1 MKTLLMITGLLAA
14 MIFAAFALARPSYA
28 APACDTVE
36 RLVASI
42 DPQFDRTPVFLG
54 VEARGGYVAVYE
66 RPDGTWVLIGV
77 GGNGMACIVAYG
89 LHGVVIVPG
98 EAG

>member
-1 MKTLLMITGLLAA
+1 MKTLLMIVGLLAA
-14 MIFAAFALARPSYA
+14 MIFAAFALAMPSHA

-54 VEARGGYVAVYE
+54 AEARGGYVAVYE

-77 GGNGMACIVAYG
+77 GGNGMACVVAYG
-89 LHGVVIVPG
+89 LRGVVTVPG

>member
-42 DPQFDRTPVFLG
+42 DPQFDRTPAFLG
-54 VEARGGYVAVYE
+54 VEARGGYVVVYE
-66 RPDGTWVLIGV
+66 RPDGMWVLI

-89 LHGVVIVPG
+89 MQGVVIVPG
-98 EAG
+98 VAG